1 MPKEG
6 ETISVVEPSGSAN
19 IVSAWKS
26 IKIRPTG
33 DNTEMGDVNK
43 NDTEYT
49 QTGRIGYL
57 KTHNCTS
64 RIDRKT
70 ELRQWIKV
78 SYVVEGINIY
88 CGL

>member
-1 MPKEG
+1 MTVRMWLINMPKEG

-43 NDTEYT
+43 KWN
-49 QTGRIGYL
+49 
-57 KTHNCTS
+57 
-64 RIDRKT
+64 
-70 ELRQWIKV
+70 
-78 SYVVEGINIY
+78 
-88 CGL
+88 